1 MVAFTGLPSGS
12 AAHFGRSEHRP
23 APRQVLV
30 MHNPTLAFD
39 RRLRKVAFQALRDF
53 VDERG
58 LEMSAE
64 TRCAARRTLEK
75 TVAANFKG
83 RARGREYSTY
93 IECSSHFELFCKPSV
108 RGTFSKSAH

>member
-1 MVAFTGLPSGS
+1 MVAFTGLPSDS
-12 AAHFGRSEHRP
+12 AAHFGRTEHRP

-64 TRCAARRTLEK
+64 TRCAARRTLDK
-75 TVAANFKG
+75 NG
-83 RARGREYSTY
+83 R
-93 IECSSHFELFCKPSV
+93 
-108 RGTFSKSAH
+108 SKLQRKSEG